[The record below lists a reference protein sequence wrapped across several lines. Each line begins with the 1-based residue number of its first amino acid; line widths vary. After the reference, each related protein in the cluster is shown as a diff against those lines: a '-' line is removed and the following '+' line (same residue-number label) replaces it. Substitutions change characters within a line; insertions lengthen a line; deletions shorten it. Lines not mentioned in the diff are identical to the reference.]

1 MNPNV
6 VWSQFA
12 ENKLDDIFDYFYKRA
27 NKKVAQ
33 KIVDGI
39 ISKSISLKNH
49 SLMGQKELL
58 LEVRNEDFRYLVHKN
73 YKIIYKVESEEL
85 IRIYDVFDC
94 RQDPEKL
101 ENLSE

>member
-1 MNPNV
+1 M
-6 VWSQFA
+6 
-12 ENKLDDIFDYFYKRA
+12 
-27 NKKVAQ
+27 AQ

-39 ISKSISLKNH
+39 ISKSIALKNH
-49 SLMGQKELL
+49 SLMGQKEFL
-58 LEVRNEDFRYLVHKN
+58 LEFKNENFRYLVYKN
-73 YKIIYKVESEEL
+73 YKIIYKVESEKL